1 VWQIKERNEEMLT
14 PSESNDLL
22 RGSFQLDSS
31 SKNYDQLGCWDLSTL
46 LSLPINQSA
55 SVEINSNG
63 THSAEV
69 SKETLEAWSDPD
81 WNAYKFNEPNTIP
94 RCWDVSSLY

>member
-1 VWQIKERNEEMLT
+1 MLT

-31 SKNYDQLGCWDLSTL
+31 SKNYEQLGCWDLTTL
-46 LSLPINQSA
+46 LSLPINQNA
-55 SVEINSNG
+55 SLEINSSSP
-63 THSAEV
+63 HAAEV
-69 SKETLEAWSDPD
+69 SKAASGTWSDPD
-81 WNAYKFNEPNTIP
+81 WNAYKFDEPNTIP